1 MAETSVHIRT
11 AHDASFA
18 IGWAGKHALA
28 IDRPESDSGSGFG
41 FSGGD
46 LLLLALGASY
56 ANGLQREAA
65 ERGITILGLRVV
77 VDCDWGGEP
86 VRPQNVRVCA
96 RLEADADEEELM
108 GLLERAHE
116 TSEVRSALAFGA
128 EVELADI
135 EGVCLEVDKSE
146 RAVP

>member
-1 MAETSVHIRT
+1 MPETSVHIRT

-28 IDRPESDSGSGFG
+28 IDRPESEAGSGFG

-56 ANGLQREAA
+56 ANALQREAA
-65 ERGITILGLRVV
+65 ERGITILGLRMV

-86 VRPQNVRVCA
+86 VRAENVRICA

-108 GLLERAHE
+108 ALLARAHE
-116 TSEVRSALAFGA
+116 TSEVRRSIALGT
-128 EVELADI
+128 EVELVDI
-135 EGVCLEVDKSE
+135 EGVCLEVE
-146 RAVP
+146 TPG